1 MKHLASGLLLS
12 ILYTG
17 VCFSGNAVSYFT
29 DALDTQLISLN
40 LECEGEHDENKNLF
54 FHFGN
59 QFEFIKSTSISIVS
73 KRGNNNYLSLAFPVY
88 IPPPEA

>member
-1 MKHLASGLLLS
+1 MKQLASSILLS

-17 VCFSGNAVSYFT
+17 VYFAGNTVSNYT
-29 DALDTQLISLN
+29 DTLDTQLISLN

-59 QFEFIKSTSISIVS
+59 QFEFTKSTSTSIVS